1 MKRMLWA
8 LVYAAPLWSQQ
19 WTLEQALAT
28 AEKASPEVQEARLH
42 TLELEAQA
50 LVTKAGLLPELGVNL
65 GMNYQTTNLQ
75 GIGVIAPGFPSRV
88 GPYRVFDARPR
99 LTQQVLDLSLLSQYR
114 AARARAGQAK
124 FDAET
129 TAERT
134 RLAVIQLYLQTLA
147 AASRTRAAQA
157 RVETAKAVLAQVSDA
172 EKAGTSSKL
181 DLARASQ
188 RLESEQSTLV
198 LARRDHDTVLTTLK
212 KTIGVPQSEP
222 METVEFTPSEAEPP
236 AGVRSE
242 TLSLDAKRR
251 LLTEE
256 KRQAERERYPKVG
269 VFGDYG
275 VLGQDPANALS
286 TYTVGVTATI
296 PLWTS
301 GRIENEIKAARYRLR
316 QLDQQKRALDLAIDQ
331 EAAQAR
337 LERDAARE
345 ALQSASRATT
355 AAREALALARLR
367 YGAGLT
373 TNLDVITAQG
383 NLAQT
388 EEEEI
393 RTRYD
398 GLIASANLARAT
410 GDVMAFVRR

>member
-1 MKRMLWA
+1 MKRILWA
-8 LVYAAPLWSQQ
+8 LVCAAPLWSQTM
-19 WTLEQALAT
+19 TLQQALET

-50 LVTKAGLLPELGVNL
+50 LVQKSSLLPQLGVSI

-99 LTQQVLDLSLLSQYR
+99 LTQQVLDLSLLSRYR

-129 TAERT
+129 TTERT

-147 AASRTRAAQA
+147 AASRARAAQA
-157 RVETAKAVLAQVSDA
+157 RVDTAQAVLKQVADA
-172 EKAGTSSKL
+172 EHAGTSSKL

-188 RLESEQSTLV
+188 RLESDQATLV
-198 LARRDHDTVLTTLK
+198 LARRDQETLLTTLK
-212 KTIGVPQSEP
+212 KTIGMPQSQPVEV
-222 METVEFTPSEAEPP
+222 VEFAPVEAEP
-236 AGVRSE
+236 ATGVRSE
-242 TLSLDAKRR
+242 SLALDAERR
-251 LLTEE
+251 VLTEV
-256 KRQAERERYPKVG
+256 KRQAERERYPKIG
-269 VFGDYG
+269 AFGDFG
-275 VLGQDPANALS
+275 ALGQDPSNAVS
-286 TYTVGVTATI
+286 TYTVGVSVSV
-296 PLWTS
+296 PVWTS
-301 GRIENEIKAARYRLR
+301 GRIENDIKAARYRLQ
-316 QLDQQKRALDLAIDQ
+316 QLEQRKRALDLSIDQ
-331 EAAQAR
+331 ETTQAR
-337 LERDAARE
+337 LERDAARQ
-345 ALQSASRATT
+345 ALQSSARATA
-355 AAREALALARLR
+355 AAREALELARLR

-388 EEEEI
+388 EDEEI

-398 GLIASANLARAT
+398 VLLAQANLARAT